1 MALKLWSLDWPL
13 SASPGHWLETQILR
27 PHSRLAESDPWSEP
41 GSPHLTSLLGGV
53 DTAWEP
59 RVKDISEYWH
69 KSSNQKAANE
79 QNLSFGKEDSGR
91 GQDRIWTR
99 RSLDQIQTGS
109 SRHSWLAGNDTSL
122 LWHEFYTPIKK
133 PGEKKAEYK
142 NMFIHTC
149 HRNIMTMA
157 IMHMQLIL
165 KVT

>member
-1 MALKLWSLDWPL
+1 MALKLWSLDWLL

-41 GSPHLTSLLGGV
+41 GSPHLASLLGGV

-99 RSLDQIQTGS
+99 RSLDQIQGHLDTAGS
-109 SRHSWLAGNDTSL
+109 QEMTPASFGMSFTRPLRSQVKRKLSTKTCLFTHVTEISWPWLSC
-122 LWHEFYTPIKK
+122 
-133 PGEKKAEYK
+133 
-142 NMFIHTC
+142 TC
-149 HRNIMTMA
+149 SWF
-157 IMHMQLIL
+157 
-165 KVT
+165 